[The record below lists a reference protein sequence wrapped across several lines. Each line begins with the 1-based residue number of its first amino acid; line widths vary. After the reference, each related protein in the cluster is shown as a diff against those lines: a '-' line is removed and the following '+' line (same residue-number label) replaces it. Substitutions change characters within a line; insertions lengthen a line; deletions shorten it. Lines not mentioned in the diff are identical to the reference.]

1 MMIHFEL
8 HTYTTCYFKVKAF
21 LEIAGQGVLN
31 LTGDDYNLIPE
42 NLSKEEFIYWLYD
55 TYFSIYNFDEYQ
67 IKLNE
72 DDIEM
77 SYSKYLNAQEEY

>member
-8 HTYTTCYFKVKAF
+8 RTYTTCYFKVKAF
-21 LEIAGQGVLN
+21 LEIAGQGVLK
-31 LTGDDYNLIPE
+31 LTGDDYDLIPE

>member
-8 HTYTTCYFKVKAF
+8 HTDTNCYFKVKAH
-21 LEIAGQGVLN
+21 LKITGHGVLK
-31 LTGDDYNLIPE
+31 LTGDDYDLIPE

-77 SYSKYLNAQEEY
+77 SYSKYLNAQEKY

>member
-8 HTYTTCYFKVKAF
+8 HTYTNCYFKVKAH
-21 LEIAGQGVLN
+21 LRITGHGILK
-31 LTGDDYNLIPE
+31 LTGDDYDLIPE

-77 SYSKYLNAQEEY
+77 SYSKYLNAQEKY

>member
-8 HTYTTCYFKVKAF
+8 HTDTNCYFKVKAH
-21 LEIAGQGVLN
+21 LKITGHGVLK
-31 LTGDDYNLIPE
+31 LTGDDYDLIPE
-42 NLSKEEFIYWLYD
+42 NLSKEEFIYWLYA

-77 SYSKYLNAQEEY
+77 SYSKYLNAQEKY

>member
-1 MMIHFEL
+1 MRIHFEL

-55 TYFSIYNFDEYQ
+55 TYFSIYNFDEDH

>member
-1 MMIHFEL
+1 MIRFEL
-8 HTYTTCYFKVKAF
+8 RTHTTCYFKVKAH
-21 LEIAGQGVLN
+21 LEITGYGVLK
-31 LTGDDYNLIPE
+31 LTGDDYDLIPK
-42 NLSKEEFIYWLYD
+42 NLSKEEFIYWLYN

-77 SYSKYLNAQEEY
+77 SYSRYLNAQEEY

>member
-8 HTYTTCYFKVKAF
+8 HTDTNCYFKVKAH
-21 LEIAGQGVLN
+21 LKITGHGVLK
-31 LTGDDYNLIPE
+31 LTGDDYDLIPE

>member
-8 HTYTTCYFKVKAF
+8 HTDTDCYFKVKAH
-21 LEIAGQGVLN
+21 LKITGHGVLK
-31 LTGDDYNLIPE
+31 LTGDDYDLIPE

-77 SYSKYLNAQEEY
+77 SYSKYLNAQEKY